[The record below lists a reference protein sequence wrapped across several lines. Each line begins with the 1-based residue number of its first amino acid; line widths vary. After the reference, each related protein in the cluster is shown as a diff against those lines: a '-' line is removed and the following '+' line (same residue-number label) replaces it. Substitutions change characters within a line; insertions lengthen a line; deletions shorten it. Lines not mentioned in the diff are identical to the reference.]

1 MTRIAP
7 ATAGL
12 LLVVLFGE
20 FALPSAFVTDHA
32 VTAFPSR
39 ILRKRLSVPSA
50 VNASTGDS
58 RQSRD
63 FNSRLLDDFKTATG
77 ELVNPYKI
85 LKVSRK
91 ADRTEIRNAY
101 RSLSKAYHPD
111 GFLQKKDKAI
121 LPGRCNNI
129 EDIREEWERI
139 KLSYEILSDKKMRI
153 RFDRN
158 SAITDPKAALGRAAL
173 DTVGWGLSSVG
184 KSFLKAGQM
193 AFAKEKDKNDKV
205 GEQ

>member
-12 LLVVLFGE
+12 LLVVLFAE
-20 FALPSAFVTDHA
+20 LALPSAFVTDHA

-121 LPGRCNNI
+121 LPGRWSVDANANCEGI
-129 EDIREEWERI
+129 Y
-139 KLSYEILSDKKMRI
+139 LVLTVAQ
-153 RFDRN
+153 RFTHD
-158 SAITDPKAALGRAAL
+158 SLI
-173 DTVGWGLSSVG
+173 VS
-184 KSFLKAGQM
+184 SFLSTL
-193 AFAKEKDKNDKV
+193 
-205 GEQ
+205 

>member
-101 RSLSKAYHPD
+101 RSLSKAYHPRR
-111 GFLQKKDKAI
+111 LS
-121 LPGRCNNI
+121 P
-129 EDIREEWERI
+129 EEGQ
-139 KLSYEILSDKKMRI
+139 S
-153 RFDRN
+153 N
-158 SAITDPKAALGRAAL
+158 SAWTMVSRC
-173 DTVGWGLSSVG
+173 
-184 KSFLKAGQM
+184 QC
-193 AFAKEKDKNDKV
+193 
-205 GEQ
+205 